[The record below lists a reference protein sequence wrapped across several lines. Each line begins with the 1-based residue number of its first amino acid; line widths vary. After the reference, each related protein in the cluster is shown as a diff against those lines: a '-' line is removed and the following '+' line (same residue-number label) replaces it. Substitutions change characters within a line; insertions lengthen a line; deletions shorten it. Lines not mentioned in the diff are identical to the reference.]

1 MKRDILY
8 KYIVLI
14 DIILSMGVLV
24 VGIYGL
30 L

>member
-1 MKRDILY
+1 MKRDRLY
-8 KYIVLI
+8 LYIVLI
-14 DIILSMGVLV
+14 DIVLSMGVLV

>member
-1 MKRDILY
+1 MKRNRLY
-8 KYIVLI
+8 LYIVLI
-14 DIILSMGVLV
+14 DIVLSMGVLV

>member
-1 MKRDILY
+1 MKRDRLY
-8 KYIVLI
+8 LHIVLI
-14 DIILSMGVLV
+14 DIVLSMGVLV

>member
-14 DIILSMGVLV
+14 DIVLGMGVFI

>member
-8 KYIVLI
+8 KYMVLI
-14 DIILSMGVLV
+14 DIVLSMGVLV

>member
-1 MKRDILY
+1 MKHDVLY

-14 DIILSMGVLV
+14 DIVLSMGVLV

>member
-14 DIILSMGVLV
+14 DIVLCMGVLV

>member
-1 MKRDILY
+1 MKHDILY

-14 DIILSMGVLV
+14 DIVLSMGVLV

>member
-14 DIILSMGVLV
+14 DIVLSMGVLV

>member
-1 MKRDILY
+1 MKRDRLY
-8 KYIVLI
+8 KYMVLI
-14 DIILSMGVLV
+14 DIVLSMGVLV

>member
-1 MKRDILY
+1 MKCDILY

-14 DIILSMGVLV
+14 DIVLSMGVLV